1 MVEYIIQAF
10 GFLLT
15 AGVAVAL
22 IWLPLSWRS
31 ALTLRRRFF
40 IKADIEK
47 VWQAISLTPGDV
59 QWHPHLKRIEA
70 VDGEDAVVR
79 LFHELQ
85 SPDGRSPTW
94 SFDMSLEADPLSH
107 SLTAQRVD
115 LGDTPSDDRLLQMS
129 VSLAE
134 RAGVTVVDWHEVWGR
149 RSLAGRFMAYSDADR
164 ALSQLKSYCETGK
177 VCSRSA
183 RSAGSALSLFSAF
196 ITVAAFALLI
206 GWQLALLLAAVL
218 VVHEVGH
225 LISFRMV
232 GQPWGRVMFV
242 PFIGGVA
249 VSRMRHQRLSEDVF
263 CALMGA
269 GLSIVLLLP
278 AFLIYLSEGSVSAGG
293 NGYETMAVT
302 CAALAGVINLINL
315 LPIFPLDGGRVMR
328 ATFQSIAPNHVP
340 HWMYAI
346 AGLIGGGALITQ
358 NSILAA
364 LAAIAFFQSRRLG
377 PPAAGMKTMTPAA
390 ILMLGSFY
398 AGLLA
403 AHGTAFWLFGS
414 ALTG

>member
-1 MVEYIIQAF
+1 MVEQIIQAL

-15 AGVAVAL
+15 AAVAVAL
-22 IWLPLSWRS
+22 IWLPLSWRK
-31 ALTLRRRFF
+31 ALKLHRRFL

-47 VWQAISLTPGDV
+47 VWRAVNLSPGDV
-59 QWHPHLKRIEA
+59 LWHPHLKKI
-70 VDGEDAVVR
+70 VPVEDNGALVR
-79 LFHELQ
+79 LYHELK

-94 SFDMSLEADPLSH
+94 SFDMAVEVDAANH
-107 SLTAQRVD
+107 SFTARRVD
-115 LGDTPSDDRLLQMS
+115 LDGLPSDDRLLQMS
-129 VSLAE
+129 AVLSD
-134 RAGVTVVDWHEVWGR
+134 RAGATVLDWREVWGR
-149 RSLAGRFMAYSDADR
+149 RSLAGRFMAYSDADK
-164 ALSQLKSYCETGK
+164 ALTQLKTYCETGK

-206 GWQLALLLAAVL
+206 GWQLALTLATVL
-218 VVHEVGH
+218 VVHECGH

-269 GLSIVLLLP
+269 GLSVLLLLP
-278 AFLIYLSEGSVSAGG
+278 AFLIYVYQGSISADGSHF
-293 NGYETMAVT
+293 ETMAVT
-302 CAALAGVINLINL
+302 CAALAGAINLLNL

-340 HWMYAI
+340 HWMFAI
-346 AGLIGGGALITQ
+346 AGLIGGAALLLQ

-377 PPAAGMKTMTPAA
+377 PPAEGMKAMTPAA
-390 ILMLGSFY
+390 ILVLGGFY
-398 AGLLA
+398 AGLLVT
-403 AHGTAFWLFGS
+403 HGTAFWLFGN
-414 ALTG
+414 ALIG